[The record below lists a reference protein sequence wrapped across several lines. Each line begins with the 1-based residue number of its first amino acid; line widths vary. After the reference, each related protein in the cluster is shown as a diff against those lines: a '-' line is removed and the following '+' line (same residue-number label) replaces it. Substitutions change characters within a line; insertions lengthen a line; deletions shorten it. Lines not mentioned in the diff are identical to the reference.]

1 MSDKNYVKKIALD
14 SRSDFVCAE
23 TGEIVNSFIEEYS
36 RFKFGDVSAIRSLSS
51 ATAEMV
57 IKVLEGGGEIR
68 TIFERAK
75 NRAEFLYMQSPG
87 IRNVASSSNHL
98 MIEVTSKVNVW
109 LAQNGLPTVIK
120 KTIGRLAS
128 GIANYAELSLE
139 DRKSR
144 LKTTVSLL
152 PESDYSAWPINVIFI
167 DDAVVTGC
175 TQERAKAA
183 CLDSGALSFNSFFI
197 LRVEQGHAQKD
208 AAIENLMN
216 QRSIN
221 GTLDNS
227 VAAVLAHPDYQPV
240 QRMLRLLL
248 NKQNRKQLFDFA
260 MFKVPSQNLIRVY
273 LAALSNDYL
282 NISSGGTRLY
292 SESVKIVTAVLKER
306 GLIDETG
313 MPLSVESRC
322 Y

>member
-14 SRSDFVCAE
+14 SRSNFVCAE
-23 TGEIVNSFIEEYS
+23 TGEIVNSLIEEYS

-51 ATAEMV
+51 ATAEMF
-57 IKVLEGGGEIR
+57 IEVLEEGGEIR
-68 TIFERAK
+68 AVFERAK
-75 NRAEFLYMQSPG
+75 NRGEFLYMQSPG

-98 MIEVTSKVNVW
+98 MIEVASKVNVW

-120 KTIGRLAS
+120 KTVGRLAS

-167 DDAVVTGC
+167 DDAEVTGC

-183 CLDSGALSFNSFFI
+183 CLNSGALSFSPFFL
-197 LRVEQGHAQKD
+197 LRVEQSHAQKD

-216 QRSIN
+216 QCSVN
-221 GTLDNS
+221 GSLDNS
-227 VAAVLAHPDYQPV
+227 VAAVLAHPDYRPV

-260 MFKVPSQNLIRVY
+260 MFKVPINRPSPE
-273 LAALSNDYL
+273 ALVT
-282 NISSGGTRLY
+282 ISPDSDENP
-292 SESVKIVTAVLKER
+292 SCFEPIAES
-306 GLIDETG
+306 
-313 MPLSVESRC
+313 M
-322 Y
+322 YF